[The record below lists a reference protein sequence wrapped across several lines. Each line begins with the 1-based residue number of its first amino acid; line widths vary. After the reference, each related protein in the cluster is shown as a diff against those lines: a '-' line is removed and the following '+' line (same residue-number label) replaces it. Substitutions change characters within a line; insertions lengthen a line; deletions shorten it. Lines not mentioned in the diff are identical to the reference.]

1 MRFLTIGL
9 GHCGGKIANDFKR
22 VALEQKGLIV
32 ETCAINTDRADLAT
46 HRYIPESH
54 KLIIGTGKGAAR
66 NWKEGAEAATQA
78 RTNIRELIN
87 RLLTPDT
94 DIILITAGEGGGS
107 GSGIAPTVAEV
118 IAELG
123 KTCTAILTLP
133 FENESVKA
141 KVNAAMGLDLLYRQ
155 EALKALICID
165 NDKITAHFPEKI
177 ITEAYER
184 ANRAAVGTFTNLLKL
199 AKTPSLA
206 DRIDESELTII
217 FDYPGF
223 ATLANHKTKA
233 NLVTD
238 LAATLRHSW
247 NSSLLAEV
255 DPKTAAGAIF
265 GVQGP
270 ENLFTTTH
278 VDAVRRTFS
287 EELVGKDIM
296 LGVYPVKQTRWTS
309 YVGILAGMNVPK
321 KVEKLLEMA
330 KQETEIHET
339 ILEERKKMKKEGL
352 GFKLNAERVK
362 PPATTPPVT
371 PPTAPEDVRTWM
383 KRHTNEYKAYV
394 GSAFK
399 YIQTLSGQTYA
410 LNELINAIK
419 GHLDL
424 DDEAIILS
432 IIEALVA
439 EGFIV
444 EKKKNVFLVL

>member
-1 MRFLTIGL
+1 MRLLTIGL

-46 HRYIPESH
+46 HRYIPESQ

-66 NWKEGAEAATQA
+66 NWKEGAEAANQA

-107 GSGIAPTVAEV
+107 GSGIAPIVAGV
-118 IAELG
+118 VGELG

-177 ITEAYER
+177 ITEAYES
-184 ANRAAVGTFTNLLKL
+184 ANRTAVGTFTNLLKL
-199 AKTPSLA
+199 ARTPSLA
-206 DRIDESELTII
+206 DRIDESELTTV

-223 ATLANHKTKA
+223 ATLANYKTKA
-233 NLVTD
+233 NLVSD

-255 DPKTAAGAIF
+255 DPKTATGAIF

-309 YVGILAGMNVPK
+309 YVGILAGMSVPK
-321 KVEKLLEMA
+321 KVERLLEMA

-339 ILEERKKMKKEGL
+339 VLEERKKMKKEGL
-352 GFKLNAERVK
+352 GFKLNAERTA
-362 PPATTPPVT
+362 PPTTTPS
-371 PPTAPEDVRTWM
+371 PTLRRAPEDAGTWT
-383 KRHTNEYKAYV
+383 KRHPNEYKTYV
-394 GSAFK
+394 GNAFK
-399 YIQTLSGQTYA
+399 YVQTLSGQTYA
-410 LNELINAIK
+410 LNELVDLLQS
-419 GHLDL
+419 HLDL
-424 DDEAIILS
+424 EDEDVVLS
-432 IIEALVA
+432 IIEALVD
-439 EGFIV
+439 EGVVV
-444 EKKKNVFLVL
+444 EKKKNIFLIL